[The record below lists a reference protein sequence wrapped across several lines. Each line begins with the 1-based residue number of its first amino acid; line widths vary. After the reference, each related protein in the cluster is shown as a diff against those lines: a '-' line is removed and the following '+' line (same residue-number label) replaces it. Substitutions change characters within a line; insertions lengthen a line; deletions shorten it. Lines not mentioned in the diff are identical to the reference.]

1 MTIVVDASTVVSALV
16 DAGSEG
22 QWAEQLLQSNE
33 IVAPS
38 LLLVECTNVM
48 RRLTSSGKIV
58 DLDASMAYRDLM
70 LLPISLFPFE
80 PFADRVWTLRN
91 NLSSYDAW
99 YVAIAESLKVPLATL
114 NTKLTN
120 APGPTCKFI
129 CFSALQ
135 SEGH

>member
-1 MTIVVDASTVVSALV
+1 LTIVVDASTVVSALV
-16 DAGSEG
+16 DAGSVG

-38 LLLVECTNVM
+38 LLQVECTNVL

-80 PFADRVWTLRN
+80 PFADRVWALRN

-99 YVAIAESLKVPLATL
+99 YVAIAESLNVPLATL
-114 NTKLTN
+114 DTKLTN
-120 APGPTCKFI
+120 APGTTCKFI
-129 CFSALQ
+129 CFSDP
-135 SEGH
+135 SV